1 MSKNILIIWDRIG
14 DYHLSRVKALAKLT
28 GATIYTAD
36 LAGTDAL
43 YKWDSI
49 TNSSHTVLSNKP
61 AEQSDIANRLQ
72 LFRKIL
78 KEHKIDFVAMPYGRT
93 EYHLFLAYA
102 KLTGISTLVFSES
115 WYSRGKMKD
124 FFKSILLK
132 ILGDMFFVSGKCAY
146 EHFTE
151 KYGVNPSKIV
161 SGYSVVDNAHFEI
174 SSDAIISNSSKE
186 LLCVARYSEEK
197 NLLKLIKAFEKS
209 LLSENYILRLVGD
222 GPLREL
228 LQNYIDQHALDKK
241 IILTGWLNYHELPQL
256 YLQATA
262 FILPSTFEPWGLVVN
277 EAMAAGLPIMLSDTC
292 GCLPDLLVEDENGFS
307 FDPYNEADLV
317 QKLNLLNALTDT
329 QIQQFGNRSKGIIQE
344 FSPESWA
351 SKVVGCQSVMC
362 TV

>member
-1 MSKNILIIWDRIG
+1 MNKNILIIWDRIG
-14 DYHLSRVKALAKLT
+14 DYHLSRVKALEKVT
-28 GATIYTAD
+28 GVTIYTAD

-49 TNSSHTVLSNKP
+49 TNSSHTVLSSKS
-61 AEQSDIANRLQ
+61 AEQSDIAHRFQ
-72 LFRKIL
+72 RFRNIL
-78 KEHKIDFVAMPYGRT
+78 KEHKIDFVAMPYGRI

-102 KLTGISTLVFSES
+102 KLAGISTLIFSES

-197 NLLKLIKAFEKS
+197 NLLTLIKAFEKS
-209 LLSENYILRLVGD
+209 SLSENYILRLVGD
-222 GPLREL
+222 GPLRKS
-228 LQNYIDQHALDKK
+228 LQIYIDQYALDKK
-241 IILTGWLNYHELPQL
+241 IILNGWLNYKELPKL
-256 YLQATA
+256 YAHATA

-277 EAMAAGLPIMLSDTC
+277 EAMIAGLPIILSNTC
-292 GCLPDLLVEDENGFS
+292 GCLPDLLVENENGFS
-307 FDPYNEADLV
+307 FDPKNESDLV
-317 QKLNLLNALTDT
+317 QKLNQLNSLTNT
-329 QIQQFGNRSKGIIQE
+329 QIQDLGNRSKEMIQD

-351 SKVVGCQSVMC
+351 RKVDSVK
-362 TV
+362 